1 MGKFS
6 GILICS
12 DFDGTLAYH
21 AEIPEINIEK
31 IKYFC
36 ANGGRF
42 SVITGRGQD
51 HFVKYRDVFDFE
63 TYMGCTNG
71 TVICHF
77 PSIEVV
83 ICDYLKDD
91 LYERVITLCDKI
103 NKIKNVE
110 LYPDGDQITFSG
122 DVADIKRLL
131 EEMRGIKTHKILM
144 RTVTEATDDD
154 VALSRAH
161 MGEECAVSRSW
172 KFGIEFQNGSFH
184 KGVAAHNIA
193 KLLGTEK
200 LITVGDFENDIPLLM
215 AGDESYAT
223 QNALD
228 SVKAVASH
236 VLARTS
242 AEGAIAELIDILDK
256 RI

>member
-12 DFDGTLAYH
+12 DFDGTLASK
-21 AEIPEINIEK
+21 AQIPDINIEK

-36 ANGGRF
+36 ENGGCF
-42 SVITGRGQD
+42 SIITGRGQD
-51 HFVKYRDVFDFE
+51 HFIKYRDVFNFE

-77 PSIEVV
+77 PSGEVV
-83 ICDYLKDD
+83 LCDYLRDD
-91 LYERVITLCDKI
+91 LYGRVITLCDKI
-103 NKIKNVE
+103 DKIKSVE
-110 LYPDGDQITFSG
+110 LYPDGEPINLPG
-122 DVADIKRLL
+122 DVEAIKKALADV
-131 EEMRGIKTHKILM
+131 RGIKTHKILM
-144 RTVTEATDDD
+144 RTVVEATDDD
-154 VALSRAH
+154 VALARAH
-161 MGEECAVSRSW
+161 MGEECAVARSW
-172 KFGIEFQNGSFH
+172 KFGIEFQNGNFH
-184 KGVAAHNIA
+184 KGIAAHNIA
-193 KLLGTEK
+193 KLLGAQR

-215 AGDESYAT
+215 AGDESFAT

-228 SVKAVASH
+228 AVKEVASH
-236 VLARTS
+236 VLTRTS

>member
-12 DFDGTLAYH
+12 DFDGTLASK

-36 ANGGRF
+36 ENGGCF
-42 SVITGRGQD
+42 SIITGRGSD
-51 HFVKYRDVFDFE
+51 FFIKYRDVFDFE

-77 PSIEVV
+77 PSGEIVL
-83 ICDYLKDD
+83 CDYLRDEFYD
-91 LYERVITLCDKI
+91 RIISLCDKI
-103 NKIKNVE
+103 DKIKSVE
-110 LYPDGDQITFSG
+110 LYPDGDPINFSG
-122 DVADIKRLL
+122 STEEIKKAL
-131 EEMRGIKTHKILM
+131 EEARGIKIHKIVV
-144 RTVTEATDDD
+144 RTAIEATDDD

-161 MGEECAVSRSW
+161 MGEACAVSRSW

-193 KLLGTEK
+193 KLLGTDT

-228 SVKAVASH
+228 AVKEVASH
-236 VLARTS
+236 VLTRTS

>member
-12 DFDGTLAYH
+12 DFDGTLASK

-36 ANGGRF
+36 ENGGCF
-42 SVITGRGQD
+42 SIITGRGSD
-51 HFVKYRDVFDFE
+51 FSTKYRGVFNFE

-77 PSIEVV
+77 PSGEVV
-83 ICDYLKDD
+83 LCDYLRDEFYD
-91 LYERVITLCDKI
+91 RIISLCDKLD
-103 NKIKNVE
+103 KIKSVE
-110 LYPDGDQITFSG
+110 LYPDGEHINFSG
-122 DVADIKRLL
+122 TPAQMKKAL
-131 EEMRGIKTHKILM
+131 EDARGIRIHKILV
-144 RTVTEATDDD
+144 RTSVEATDDD
-154 VALSRAH
+154 VALARAH
-161 MGEECAVSRSW
+161 MGDECAVSRSW

-184 KGVAAHNIA
+184 KGVAARNIA
-193 KLLGTEK
+193 RLLGTHT

-228 SVKAVASH
+228 AVKAVASH
-236 VLARTS
+236 VLTRTS